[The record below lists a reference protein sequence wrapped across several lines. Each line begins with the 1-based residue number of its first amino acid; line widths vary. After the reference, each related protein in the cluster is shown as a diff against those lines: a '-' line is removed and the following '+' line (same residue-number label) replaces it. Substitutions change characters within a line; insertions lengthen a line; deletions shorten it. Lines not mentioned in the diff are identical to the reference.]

1 MDIPVFSPKHWNQKV
16 ILVKAPRS
24 QHTLKKL
31 FNTSTTRSYCQ
42 IERLTERHLPP
53 PPPPPLPSRNKH
65 RAPQRRSLC
74 FTNGAPASA
83 TTVFTN
89 AAAVS
94 AAAASSVLLASTFT
108 DTQRRV
114 GDRVQGS
121 EPETQGWNAA
131 GGEQQGRKKGK
142 TADERIPN
150 EATDKEKSRA
160 LS

>member
-16 ILVKAPRS
+16 VLGKAPGSRR
-24 QHTLKKL
+24 TLKKL
-31 FNTSTTRSYCQ
+31 FNTSTTRRSYCQ
-42 IERLTERHLPP
+42 LERLTERHLPP
-53 PPPPPLPSRNKH
+53 PPPPSRNKDT
-65 RAPQRRSLC
+65 APQRRSLC

-89 AAAVS
+89 AAAVAAA

-108 DTQRRV
+108 DTRRRV

-131 GGEQQGRKKGK
+131 GGERQGRKKGK
-142 TADERIPN
+142 TADG
-150 EATDKEKSRA
+150 
-160 LS
+160 